1 MLDLALIDEA
11 TRALAG
17 VIWRTP
23 MERSPVL
30 SERLDCP
37 VTLKLECLQVT
48 GSFKIRGAAF
58 TVARLTDAERRSG
71 VASCS
76 AGNHG
81 KALAHAARAA
91 EVRCRI
97 HVPRGV
103 DPAKLA
109 GMRQLGADVVVA
121 PFDGYDETEIEA
133 RRDAGERG
141 LPFVSAFEGEE
152 ILAGNGGTL
161 AREIMEDAPDTR
173 WIAVPVSGGGLAAG
187 LVTYLAARAP
197 AVRVVAC
204 QHRGSA
210 SLARSLERGEAA
222 LSLPPIQTLAGG
234 LEGGIGEENFA
245 ILRERIERV
254 ATAREDQL
262 WAATRWMLDTHQYLI
277 EPSAAVTVAACLDG
291 GIGAVDGPGVVVLS
305 GRNVGIESLR
315 TILGADTGN
324 RGGLKV
330 G

>member
-1 MLDLALIDEA
+1 
-11 TRALAG
+11 
-17 VIWRTP
+17 
-23 MERSPVL
+23 MEPCPIL
-30 SERLDCP
+30 TERLGQR

-58 TVARLTDAERRSG
+58 CVARLTEAERRSG
-71 VASCS
+71 VATCS

-81 KALAHAARAA
+81 KALAHAARSAGI
-91 EVRCRI
+91 RCRI

-103 DPAKLA
+103 DEAKLA
-109 GMRQLGADVVVA
+109 GIRRLGADVVVA
-121 PFDGYDETEIEA
+121 PSDGYDETEIEA
-133 RRDAGERG
+133 RRDASARG

-187 LVTYLAARAP
+187 LVTYLTERAP

-204 QHRGSA
+204 QHRESA

-222 LSLPPIQTLAGG
+222 LALPPIQTLAGG
-234 LEGGIGEENFA
+234 LEGGIGGENFT
-245 ILRERIERV
+245 ILRDRIERV

-262 WAATRWMLDTHQYLI
+262 WAATRWMLDTHQILI
-277 EPSAAVTVAACLDG
+277 EPSAAVTVAVCLNG
-291 GIGAVDGPGVVVLS
+291 EVGALEGPGVVVLS
-305 GRNVGIESLR
+305 GRNVGLESVR
-315 TILGADTGN
+315 TILGADTGS